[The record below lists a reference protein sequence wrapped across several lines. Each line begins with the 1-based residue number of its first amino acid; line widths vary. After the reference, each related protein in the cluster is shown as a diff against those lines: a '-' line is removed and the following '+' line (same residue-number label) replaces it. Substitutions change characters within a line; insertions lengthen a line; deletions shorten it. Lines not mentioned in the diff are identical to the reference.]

1 MPDVRSLGPA
11 YRAQLTQ
18 REREIAAFAEAQHG
32 VVSRRQ
38 LSALGLARGAIA
50 HRIAIGRLHV
60 VHRGIY
66 AVGHRRLTARGRWMA
81 AVLACPDGALLSHLT
96 ASALWGLPTP
106 ASLEVDV
113 TVVGRSRGRIP
124 GLRLHRTETLLAA
137 DRATRDNIPVTSVA
151 RTLLDLAEVV
161 SVPQLRR
168 SIAEAKRLR
177 MVTLEEIQDTCS
189 RSPGRRALRPVRAIL
204 SEYRP
209 PERTR
214 SELEVRFARLC
225 RDAGLPAAIRNRV
238 VAGHEV
244 DVLWPDQGLAVD
256 TYTYHHAPGDFES
269 DRARDSDLQLAGYR
283 VVRIT
288 DRRLEEEPK
297 AVLDLLRRLL
307 GMTGE
312 RTTTRWTGRLTS
324 L

>member
-1 MPDVRSLGPA
+1 
-11 YRAQLTQ
+11 
-18 REREIAAFAEAQHG
+18 
-32 VVSRRQ
+32 
-38 LSALGLARGAIA
+38 
-50 HRIAIGRLHV
+50 
-60 VHRGIY
+60 
-66 AVGHRRLTARGRWMA
+66 MA
-81 AVLACPDGALLSHLT
+81 AVLACRVGALLSHLT

-106 ASLEVDV
+106 ASLEIDV

-124 GLRLHRTETLLAA
+124 GLRLHLTESLVPE
-137 DRATRDNIPVTSVA
+137 DRATRDGIPVTSVA
-151 RTLLDLAEVV
+151 RTLLDLAELV

-168 SIAEAKRLR
+168 SVAEAKRLR
-177 MVTLEEIQDTCS
+177 LVTLDEIRGICS
-189 RSPGRRALRPVRAIL
+189 RSPGRHALCPLGAIL

-214 SELEVRFARLC
+214 SNLEASFARLC
-225 RDAGLPAAIRNRV
+225 GEAGLPPALRNRI

-244 DVLWPDQGLAVD
+244 DVFWPDHGLAVELD

-288 DRRLEEEPK
+288 DRRLEEEPG
-297 AVLDLLRRLL
+297 AVLDLLSRLL

-312 RTTTRWTGRLTS
+312 RTSTRWTG
-324 L
+324 